1 MIANKRATSEKGT
14 KIAILGAGVV
24 GATIAYTLTVEGVAS
39 EIVLIDINRDK
50 AKGEAMDIEQGAASC
65 APVFI
70 HAGDYQDAAGAKLV
84 IVTVGL
90 ARKPGQTRIDLAQAN
105 VGIINDVMPK
115 AVRYAPDAI
124 YVVVSNPVDI
134 LTYAVI
140 KTGILPERQ
149 VIGSGTILDTLRLR
163 AILAERVG
171 VNPVN
176 VHAYVLGEH
185 GDTSMIPWS
194 LSNIGGID
202 LDAYC
207 KHICRKRGRLCV
219 FDGVER
225 DRVAEEVRTSGAK
238 VIGYKGS
245 TSYAIALAVR
255 HICKS
260 LLRPTNT
267 VVTVSNMLHGEYGIE
282 NVCLSLP
289 YAISPG
295 GIEYPVTPPLPP
307 HEEEALWASAGALK
321 KALASMGM

>member
-1 MIANKRATSEKGT
+1 MGEKGT

-24 GATIAYTLTVEGVAS
+24 GATIAYTLTVEGMAS
-39 EIVLIDINRDK
+39 EIALIDINQDK
-50 AKGEAMDIEQGAASC
+50 AKGEAMDIAQGAASC
-65 APVFI
+65 APVSI
-70 HAGDYQDAAGAKLV
+70 YAGDYQDAAGAKLV

-90 ARKPGQTRIDLAQAN
+90 ARKPGQTRIELAQVN
-105 VGIINDVMPK
+105 VGIINDVIPK
-115 AVRYAPDAI
+115 VVRYAPDAI
-124 YVVVSNPVDI
+124 YVVVSNPVDV
-134 LTYAVI
+134 LTHAII

-163 AILAERVG
+163 AILAERMG

-207 KHICRKRGRLCV
+207 KHVCGKHGRLRM
-219 FDGVER
+219 FGGVER

-238 VIGYKGS
+238 VIDYKGS

-282 NVCLSLP
+282 DVCLSVP
-289 YAISPG
+289 YVISPG
-295 GIEYPVTPPLPP
+295 GIEYSVTPPLPS
-307 HEEEALWASAGALK
+307 HEEEALRASAGALK
-321 KALASMGM
+321 KVLAFIGM